1 MKFLNVLL
9 LIIFYVSNLSAE
21 IVKES
26 AELKKIFDKY
36 KFEASIL
43 IYDQNNNSFI
53 AHNLKRCN
61 EGFTPASTF
70 KIPNTLIGLE
80 TGVVTI
86 EHVFNWDKKK
96 KPFSLWEKDMNIE
109 EAFKVSNVPVYQ
121 KIAQNIGLEKM
132 QYYTR
137 LLNYGNLK
145 IDSKNITTFWL
156 EENSKITSFQQ
167 IYFLEN
173 LYNLIFPFSKYA
185 METTKKIMVSEVTD
199 NYIISSKTGTTKGGN
214 AWYVGYVE
222 SKDNVYYF
230 ATNISNKEK
239 NIDLMAVRKEVTKEA
254 LILIG
259 AIE

>member
-1 MKFLNVLL
+1 MKFLNILL
-9 LIIFYVSNLSAE
+9 VIIFYISNLSAE

-26 AELKKIFDKY
+26 DELNKIFGKY
-36 KFEASIL
+36 KFESSIL

-70 KIPNTLIGLE
+70 KIPNTLISLE
-80 TGVVTI
+80 TGVTTT

-96 KPFSLWEKDMNIE
+96 KPFSMWEKDMNIE

-121 KIAQNIGLEKM
+121 EIAQNIGVERML
-132 QYYTR
+132 YYTK
-137 LLNYGNLK
+137 LLNYGDLN

-173 LYNLIFPFSKYA
+173 LYNLIFPFSKNA
-185 METTKKIMVSEVTD
+185 MEMTKKIMISETTD
-199 NYIISSKTGTTKGGN
+199 KYTISSKSGTTKGGN

-222 SKDNVYYF
+222 TKDNVYYF
-230 ATNISNKEK
+230 ATNISNKER
-239 NIDLMAVRKEVTKEA
+239 NIDLMAVRKELTKEA
-254 LILIG
+254 LKAIG
-259 AIE
+259 AID